1 MLVYPG
7 RILYRESMDII
18 KIVLDELRYET
29 EVDFPLVEESLK
41 IYMDSADILDETN
54 DISYEAYRYA
64 ITARSLLT
72 PRIEVTTVVG
82 EYLQPLKVRKYYC
95 KLKRK

>member
-1 MLVYPG
+1 MLVYSG

-54 DISYEAYRYA
+54 DISYEAYRYS

-95 KLKRK
+95 KLKKK